1 MSDAA
6 YETIFVSQVKASGE
20 PDAPNRAKASFLLRL
35 RLLFQ
40 DIAVQFCRPDALGQ
54 RDWIGVSYLNP
65 RQPIEAQ
72 IQMIQ
77 QFNDQR
83 QLRFNSLSWGVLQV
97 CRNAPCLPKSE
108 RQLGRNLA
116 QRYLRSLQ
124 LTVKAPSTAVE
135 SQALSDG
142 GVEFCFRRNLFER
155 SKCWCASA
163 RVKVMQP
170 YDEMVLHSYYFEES

>member
-83 QLRFNSLSWGVLQV
+83 QLRFNSLS
-97 CRNAPCLPKSE
+97 
-108 RQLGRNLA
+108 
-116 QRYLRSLQ
+116 
-124 LTVKAPSTAVE
+124 
-135 SQALSDG
+135 
-142 GVEFCFRRNLFER
+142 
-155 SKCWCASA
+155 
-163 RVKVMQP
+163 
-170 YDEMVLHSYYFEES
+170 